1 MKNRK
6 HRAYWVTGSL
16 MVLTVLLFS
25 QYQNCAS
32 PSNSA
37 PATTVLVQASPSPS
51 VNFLGVAYPATT
63 DWAGRNNSLYQTLA
77 TITNSSSTSPTTVN
91 LNLIQNGTV
100 TTQTVT
106 LAPGIA
112 ISSPNQDI
120 LRDVFGITAPTFGI
134 LTVTTVD
141 PTLPVTTSFLGFDA
155 NQNPVQTFPTSS
167 GIDFTLNINSNDPQY
182 LSNSA
187 SSIGVFSNGANNQ
200 RSNVGIVNLC
210 PGTNTSNFQVT
221 YADGSGNAIGAP
233 ITIPLAPNN
242 VFQYTIQNGTQN
254 PPVRTETTQNI
265 NVTVAGDSTT
275 GCHNFLSWGVNV
287 DNTTNYGYFIT
298 PH

>member
-112 ISSPNQDI
+112 IS
-120 LRDVFGITAPTFGI
+120 
-134 LTVTTVD
+134 
-141 PTLPVTTSFLGFDA
+141 
-155 NQNPVQTFPTSS
+155 
-167 GIDFTLNINSNDPQY
+167 
-182 LSNSA
+182 
-187 SSIGVFSNGANNQ
+187 
-200 RSNVGIVNLC
+200 
-210 PGTNTSNFQVT
+210 
-221 YADGSGNAIGAP
+221 
-233 ITIPLAPNN
+233 
-242 VFQYTIQNGTQN
+242 
-254 PPVRTETTQNI
+254 
-265 NVTVAGDSTT
+265 
-275 GCHNFLSWGVNV
+275 
-287 DNTTNYGYFIT
+287 
-298 PH
+298 